1 MFKRFIAGRTNQ
13 SSPIVSCAY
22 SLFGA
27 CVAFAAFTNT
37 ASALESYETR
47 STPFWSV
54 DEVRFGVFKQAVDD
68 APGEGGPAL
77 NLEVLFGRLP
87 GHYDNIVLNTFLTP
101 RLHLGTT
108 LAFGK
113 TDEFYWGAT
122 WDVKLMGPLF
132 FEATF
137 GGAAHDGPLD
147 EPHHA
152 SYGCEVNFRE
162 SASLGF
168 ALSKDWNLMATVDH
182 MSQAGICQPNRG
194 LTNAGLRLGYKW

>member
-1 MFKRFIAGRTNQ
+1 MFNHFRTKRISLIAC
-13 SSPIVSCAY
+13 CAS

-27 CVAFAAFTNT
+27 LISLGSFATGAG
-37 ASALESYETR
+37 ALEPFENR
-47 STPFWSV
+47 GTPFWSV

-77 NLEVLFGRLP
+77 NMEVLFGRLP
-87 GHYDNIVLNTFLTP
+87 GHYDNSVLNLFLTP

-122 WDVKLMGPLF
+122 WDVKVMGPVF

-152 SYGCEVNFRE
+152 SYGCQVNFRE

-168 ALSKDWNLMATVDH
+168 ALSPDWTLMATVDH